1 MTVSPAS
8 TTTCP
13 LCVEDG
19 GLVLLRHARLR
30 IIRATSPDVADTPAF
45 YRVVWNAHVA
55 EWSDLAE
62 ADQALCTRAVT
73 AVERVLRQQLQPTE
87 LEVLDESWQH
97 AGHAGANGTGFGT
110 HFRVRISSPLF
121 EGQSRVARHRLVYD
135 ALQKFIDDDGVHVLA
150 IETR

>member
-1 MTVSPAS
+1 MIS
-8 TTTCP
+8 TCP

-62 ADQALCTRAVT
+62 ADQALCMRTVT
-73 AVERVLRQQLQPTE
+73 AVERVLRQQLQPTKINLAALGNVVPHLHWHVIARFDWDNRFPAPVWAAPVRDNDAE
-87 LEVLDESWQH
+87 RLAQLNACLPAVDAALAALSLD
-97 AGHAGANGTGFGT
+97 
-110 HFRVRISSPLF
+110 V
-121 EGQSRVARHRLVYD
+121 
-135 ALQKFIDDDGVHVLA
+135 
-150 IETR
+150 